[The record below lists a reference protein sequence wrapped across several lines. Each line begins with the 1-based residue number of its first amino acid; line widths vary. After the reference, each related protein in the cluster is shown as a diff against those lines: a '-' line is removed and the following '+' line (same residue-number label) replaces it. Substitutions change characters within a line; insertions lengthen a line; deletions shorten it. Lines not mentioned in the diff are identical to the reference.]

1 MKLGQRL
8 LKMKEEAENAKQ
20 QATESRGKIK
30 QIEEN
35 LLTDFACTTIE
46 QAEELA
52 ETLEND
58 VLRLTKEIEESISEF
73 EETYGF

>member
-8 LKMKEEAENAKQ
+8 LEMKEEAEDAKQ

-35 LLTDFACTTIE
+35 LLTDFNCGTIE

-73 EETYGF
+73 EIEYGY